1 MSLYRRLASDL
12 FDADLAVHKI
22 IWLAGIA
29 AHPSDDFKELADDDP
44 DELIK
49 LLEID
54 DPRELEECDSCD
66 GTGEIH
72 SHNPKCWTCN
82 GTGKVRAETIDAE
95 ELLTA
100 AHRAGKFGFLVQVAL
115 PVRQYDKPT
124 DDIYRSG
131 WGHYRTH
138 WVYVE
143 KVEDVVQAA
152 QPWVDRSIATDRKEA
167 GRE

>member
-1 MSLYRRLASDL
+1 MSHHRRLASDL

-29 AHPSDDFKELADDDP
+29 ARPSDDFKELVDDDP

-49 LLEID
+49 LLEIA
-54 DPRELEECDSCD
+54 DPRELVECEACD
-66 GTGEIH
+66 GTGE
-72 SHNPKCWTCN
+72 SDK
-82 GTGKVRAETIDAE
+82 GTECSSCAGKKMVREENIDAE

-115 PVRQYDKPT
+115 PVRQYDKPD

-138 WVYVE
+138 WVYVD

-152 QPWVDRSIATDRKEA
+152 QPWVDRCIATDRKEA